1 MLALKSIMKILTHG
15 DTDITP
21 KDRFSSLIFIQMTI
35 AISIVAFSHVPKYG
49 GEKLF
54 MPFFPLFC
62 LLAAMGF
69 AWCLNQ
75 IQHTHLKIKTWFT
88 KPVVLAALCL
98 LFLGPGFLGSYQFH
112 GGYALSYYSQTLGG
126 LKGATA
132 QGYER
137 TYYDV
142 ADKTLAKWLDK
153 HVPKNNKVHF
163 EPNHKEY
170 KRTYKWLKKDGV
182 ISKDLR
188 LSPKWGK
195 SNYIVLSHERRWRTY
210 PQLQKKTSS
219 LTKVYEK
226 VIDGVP
232 LYTVYKK

>member
-1 MLALKSIMKILTHG
+1 MFKKVVQTKAPQKQN
-15 DTDITP
+15 
-21 KDRFSSLIFIQMTI
+21 LIFIQMTI

-54 MPFFPLFC
+54 MPFFPLFVV
-62 LLAAMGF
+62 LASLGF
-69 AWCLNQ
+69 SWCINQ
-75 IQHTHLKIKTWFT
+75 IQEIHKSSKLWMS
-88 KPVVLAALCL
+88 KPVTTVSLGL
-98 LFLGPGFLGSYQFH
+98 LLLGPGFLGSYQYH

-142 ADKTLAKWLDK
+142 ADKTLARWLDAN
-153 HVPKNNKVHF
+153 VPSHQKIHF

-182 ISKDLR
+182 ISKGLK
-188 LSPKWGK
+188 LISKWEQ
-195 SNYIVLSHERRWRTY
+195 SDYIVLSHERRWRTY
-210 PQLQKKTSS
+210 PQLQQRASK

-226 VIDGVP
+226 KIDGVP